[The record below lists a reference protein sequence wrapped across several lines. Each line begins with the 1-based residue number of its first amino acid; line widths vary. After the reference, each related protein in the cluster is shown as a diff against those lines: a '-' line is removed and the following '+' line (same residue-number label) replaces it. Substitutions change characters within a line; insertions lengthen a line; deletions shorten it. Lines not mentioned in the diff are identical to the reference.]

1 MKHKVSKVIIL
12 SALLLFAVTSTAQAQ
27 NATPSPIPQLETKLF
42 SIVSSLSE
50 QQKDEIERIV
60 DDRLE
65 RSATVSD
72 RIQNTVNGNFGLL
85 FALAGLTISALGAIP
100 IFSGAVIFIFR
111 RTILEGIQK
120 TITNELVNSEMQEI
134 LEDEV
139 NKQLSNKVEE
149 DLSIKIKQKLT
160 ELEQHAV
167 SDLSKFKD
175 QLNQLVAEVEKDK
188 REYVTKLTSLDLNIV
203 REAAAKAAAKAAADK
218 FAEFKLKPF
227 AFMPGRNKP

>member
-1 MKHKVSKVIIL
+1 MKRKIPKIIIL
-12 SALLLFAVTSTAQAQ
+12 SAPLLFAITSTAQAQ
-27 NATPSPIPQLETKLF
+27 TIPPSSIPQLETR
-42 SIVSSLSE
+42 SLSIAFNLPE

-120 TITNELVNSEMQEI
+120 TITNELVNREMQEI

-139 NKQLSNKVEE
+139 KKQLSNKIEE

-160 ELEQHAV
+160 ELEQHAI
-167 SDLSKFKD
+167 SDLSEFKD
-175 QLNQLVAEVEKDK
+175 QLDQLVAEVEKDK
-188 REYVTKLTSLDLNIV
+188 REYVEKLTSLDLNII

-227 AFMPGRNKP
+227 PFMAGRHKP

>member
-1 MKHKVSKVIIL
+1 MKQKIPKIIIL

-27 NATPSPIPQLETKLF
+27 TALPSSIPQLETKPF
-42 SIVSSLSE
+42 SVAFNLSE

-120 TITNELVNSEMQEI
+120 TITNELVNREMQEI

-139 NKQLSNKVEE
+139 NKQLSNKVED

-160 ELEQHAV
+160 ELEQLAV

-188 REYVTKLTSLDLNIV
+188 RNTWQS
-203 REAAAKAAAKAAADK
+203 
-218 FAEFKLKPF
+218 
-227 AFMPGRNKP
+227 